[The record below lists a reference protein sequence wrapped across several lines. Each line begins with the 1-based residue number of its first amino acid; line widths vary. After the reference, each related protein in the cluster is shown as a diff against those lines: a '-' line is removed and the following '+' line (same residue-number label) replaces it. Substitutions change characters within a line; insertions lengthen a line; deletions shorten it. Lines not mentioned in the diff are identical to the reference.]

1 MVSPYSKIDRKVNG
15 WDEMLMDQISCL
27 FCEPIKGRLNEGRIK
42 AFNRKGNLA
51 GAKLAKAT
59 A

>member
-27 FCEPIKGRLNEGRIK
+27 FCEPIQGRLNEGRIK
-42 AFNRKGNLA
+42 SFNSL
-51 GAKLAKAT
+51 T
-59 A
+59 T